1 MLDIYNKMLYTN
13 PVILLLLI
21 GRLSTS
27 RAVGKGVFFLLRQ
40 SLHTIQGVMFQGN
53 DDDDYDVDY

>member
-1 MLDIYNKMLYTN
+1 ML
-13 PVILLLLI
+13 V

-40 SLHTIQGVMFQGN
+40 SLHTIQGVMFQGEVI
-53 DDDDYDVDY
+53 DDDYDDYGYDDDD